1 MTFENK
7 SQLESYISKRNY
19 PKDLQDELLQSMEQ
33 VRECING
40 GADNSAVAIAE
51 TIEEEQEI
59 KIKYSLN
66 EFQPETDEN
75 IEYDGVLWNKK
86 FSCST
91 TRATE
96 LYSTP
101 AKQEPIKAPSFR
113 VPTMV

>member
-7 SQLESYISKRNY
+7 YQLENYISKRNY
-19 PKDLQDELLQSMEQ
+19 PKELQDELLQSMEQ

-40 GADNSAVAIAE
+40 GADNSAVAITE

-59 KIKYSLN
+59 RTKYNLN
-66 EFQPETDEN
+66 EFRPESDEN
-75 IEYDGVLWNKK
+75 IEYSGVLWNKK

-101 AKQEPIKAPSFR
+101 AKQEPRKAPSFL
-113 VPTMV
+113 VPTIA